1 MRRILAF
8 FTVAGLLGGIHAVPA
23 AYAGSDI
30 FSEARRGDAG
40 RVRTLLD
47 LNNAARDERDNHQRT
62 PLLVAAASLNPAAV
76 TVLLERGADPNAV
89 DDQGRTALHLA
100 VLSGGESEEAKAAR
114 VEIGRNLCEH
124 GASVAAADREGLLP
138 LHLAALRGRGEMLS
152 LLLPKNAAADTKDS
166 AGRTALHWAALG
178 GHVGV
183 IEFLIERGADMSAD
197 DKAGETPLHLAARRC
212 RDKAAELLLK
222 RGADVNAT
230 NALGQTP
237 LILAVSQGPSAP
249 ELDAAIARFARR
261 LLENGAARDVKDKE
275 GRTALA
281 CAVLREHRQT
291 ADLLRGQG
299 GGR

>member
-8 FTVAGLLGGIHAVPA
+8 LTIAGLVSGILAAPA
-23 AYAGSDI
+23 AHAGSDI
-30 FSEARRGDAG
+30 FSEVRRGDAG
-40 RVRTLLD
+40 RVRALLNQD
-47 LNNAARDERDNHQRT
+47 KAARDARDNHQRT

-76 TVLLERGADPNAV
+76 TVILERGADPNAV

-100 VLSGGESEEAKAAR
+100 VLSGGETEEAKAAR
-114 VEIGRNLCEH
+114 IDIGRKLCEH
-124 GASVAAADREGLLP
+124 GASAAAADREGLLP
-138 LHLAALRGRGEMLS
+138 LHAAALKGRYEMLT
-152 LLLPKNAAADTKDS
+152 LLLPKGAPADASDNT
-166 AGRTALHWAALG
+166 GRTALHYAALG
-178 GHVGV
+178 GHVAV
-183 IEFLIERGADMSAD
+183 IEFLIERGADMSAG

-237 LILAVSQGPSAP
+237 LILAVSQGPAAP

-291 ADLLRGQG
+291 ADLLRGEG